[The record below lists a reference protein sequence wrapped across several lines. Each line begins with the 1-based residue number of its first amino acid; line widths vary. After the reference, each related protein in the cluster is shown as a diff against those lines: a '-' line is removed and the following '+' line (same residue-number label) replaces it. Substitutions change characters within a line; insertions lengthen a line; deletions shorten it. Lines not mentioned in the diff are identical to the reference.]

1 MDPELVRQARQFQ
14 SLLDSKHSFGRAIDA
29 STRQLVQLIIVSAPA
44 SMKEPYNPTKEAF
57 QADLHRFAQRTFVQL
72 AKPLPAPTSSIST
85 KALLDAQTKTLEAS
99 LLAQTRALKAQAK
112 ALDDRILEL
121 WNGPVQRT
129 LQVVENTEDM
139 VVDLG
144 NRGL

>member
-1 MDPELVRQARQFQ
+1 
-14 SLLDSKHSFGRAIDA
+14 LLDSKHSFGRAIDA
-29 STRQLVQLIIVSAPA
+29 STRQLIQLIIASASAPA
-44 SMKEPYNPTKEAF
+44 SAKEPYNPTKEAF

-72 AKPLPAPTSSIST
+72 SKPSASAPSIST
-85 KALLDAQTKTLEAS
+85 KALLDTQTKTLEAS

-129 LQVVENTEDM
+129 LQVVENTENI
-139 VVDLG
+139 VVDLC